1 MSAMHFSVDRL
12 HQYFLRYFL
21 SDKFNVI
28 SKKVY
33 YMSWMDQF
41 FQTSTL
47 LLPHFRNLTV
57 NITHFPDSLPNFKPS
72 KLSHFLITY
81 FHIFRFPKLHTTQ
94 LYSFKLRLFTLTQF
108 LTSITLNLH
117 KCLYK
122 DLLALKHLEL
132 RGILISAP
140 FDILSRAYR
149 YHFIPSLVRNNVMSL

>member
-1 MSAMHFSVDRL
+1 
-12 HQYFLRYFL
+12 
-21 SDKFNVI
+21 
-28 SKKVY
+28 
-33 YMSWMDQF
+33 MDQF

-81 FHIFRFPKLHTTQ
+81 FHIFRFPKFHTTQ

-108 LTSITLNLH
+108 LAFITLNLH

-132 RGILISAP
+132 RGISISVILHSFLATRSAP